1 MERDQMEFHIFSFFD
16 YGILGVGD
24 LWEKTNHI
32 IVWFRH
38 WFKSQSHSLS
48 LEKTPGAREAIE
60 FFSTSAATAIAA
72 VDTFLHFV
80 YSSVAA
86 KGPLAGRYGE
96 GQSG

>member
-1 MERDQMEFHIFSFFD
+1 MEFHIFSFFD

-24 LWEKTNHI
+24 LWKKTNHI
-32 IVWFRH
+32 AVIVWFRH
-38 WFKSQSHSLS
+38 CYKSQSHSLS

-80 YSSVAA
+80 DSSVAA
-86 KGPLAGRYGE
+86 KGSLAGRYGE